1 MKQIDFIGKKKIFF
15 AISIA
20 MVVITLLFSIFKG
33 VELDIQYKGGT
44 MITYSYTGEIDHS
57 AFQSLV
63 EETVGGRVFIQDSSD
78 IATGSS
84 NLVVSL
90 ASTDGLTSEEQA
102 TLSDAVESAYAEN
115 NLKTESISNVSA
127 TVGREFFI
135 KSLIAVLFAAI
146 VMVVYIGFRFKRI
159 SGWSAGVMAVI
170 ALIHDV
176 IAAFAVFVIAGIP
189 IDANFMAVVLTILGY
204 SINDTIVI
212 YDRVRENRRI
222 YGTKLSTAELMNK
235 SMNQSLKRTLITS
248 LTTIMALAVVA
259 VVTLLYN
266 VTSIV
271 SFVFPMI
278 VGLIS
283 GTYSS
288 ICLVPSLWVM
298 WQDHQASKAEKQ
310 EKKK

>member
-159 SGWSAGVMAVI
+159 SGWSAGVMAGI

-176 IAAFAVFVIAGIP
+176 IAAFAVFVIVGIP

>member
-20 MVVITLLFSIFKG
+20 MVAITLLFSIIKG

-44 MITYSYTGEIDHS
+44 MITYSYTGEIDNS

-135 KSLIAVLFAAI
+135 KSLIEVLFAAI

-176 IAAFAVFVIAGIP
+176 IAAFAVFVIVGIP

>member
-176 IAAFAVFVIAGIP
+176 IAAFAVFVIVGIP

-271 SFVFPMI
+271 S
-278 VGLIS
+278 S
-283 GTYSS
+283 G
-288 ICLVPSLWVM
+288 
-298 WQDHQASKAEKQ
+298 QQG
-310 EKKK
+310 

>member
-63 EETVGGRVFIQDSSD
+63 EETVGGQVSIQDSSD

-176 IAAFAVFVIAGIP
+176 IAAFAVFVIVGIP

>member
-20 MVVITLLFSIFKG
+20 MVAITLLFSIIKG

-176 IAAFAVFVIAGIP
+176 IAAFAVFVIVGIP

>member
-20 MVVITLLFSIFKG
+20 MVAITLLFSIFKG

-44 MITYSYTGEIDHS
+44 MITYSYTGEIDNS

-176 IAAFAVFVIAGIP
+176 IAAFAVFVIVGIP

>member
-176 IAAFAVFVIAGIP
+176 IAAFAVFVIVGIP

>member
-20 MVVITLLFSIFKG
+20 MVAITLLFSIIKG

-44 MITYSYTGEIDHS
+44 MITYSYTGEIDNS

-176 IAAFAVFVIAGIP
+176 IAAFAVFVIVGIP

>member
-1 MKQIDFIGKKKIFF
+1 M
-15 AISIA
+15 
-20 MVVITLLFSIFKG
+20 
-33 VELDIQYKGGT
+33 
-44 MITYSYTGEIDHS
+44 
-57 AFQSLV
+57 
-63 EETVGGRVFIQDSSD
+63 
-78 IATGSS
+78 
-84 NLVVSL
+84 VVSL

-176 IAAFAVFVIAGIP
+176 IAAFAVFVIVGIP

>member
-20 MVVITLLFSIFKG
+20 MVAITLLFSIFKG

-176 IAAFAVFVIAGIP
+176 IAAFAVFVIVGIP

-204 SINDTIVI
+204 TINDTIVI

>member
-63 EETVGGRVFIQDSSD
+63 EETVGGRVSIQDSSD

-176 IAAFAVFVIAGIP
+176 IAAFAVFVIVGIP

>member
-63 EETVGGRVFIQDSSD
+63 EETVGGRVSIQDSSD

-176 IAAFAVFVIAGIP
+176 IAAFAVFVIVGIP

-310 EKKK
+310 PHA

>member
-44 MITYSYTGEIDHS
+44 MITYSYTGEIDNS

-176 IAAFAVFVIAGIP
+176 IAAFAVFVIVGIP

>member
-20 MVVITLLFSIFKG
+20 MVAITLLFSIIKR

-44 MITYSYTGEIDHS
+44 MITYSYTGEIDNS

-63 EETVGGRVFIQDSSD
+63 EEMVGGRVFIQDSSD

-176 IAAFAVFVIAGIP
+176 IAAFAVFVIVGIP

>member
-1 MKQIDFIGKKKIFF
+1 
-15 AISIA
+15 
-20 MVVITLLFSIFKG
+20 
-33 VELDIQYKGGT
+33 
-44 MITYSYTGEIDHS
+44 MITYSYTGEIDNS

-176 IAAFAVFVIAGIP
+176 IAAFAVFVIVGIP

-283 GTYSS
+283 GTDPS
-288 ICLVPSLWVM
+288 ICLVPSLWVR

>member
-44 MITYSYTGEIDHS
+44 MITYSYTGEIDNS

-176 IAAFAVFVIAGIP
+176 IAAFAVFVIVGIP

-271 SFVFPMI
+271 S
-278 VGLIS
+278 S
-283 GTYSS
+283 G
-288 ICLVPSLWVM
+288 
-298 WQDHQASKAEKQ
+298 QQG
-310 EKKK
+310 

>member
-20 MVVITLLFSIFKG
+20 MVAITLLFSIIKG

-44 MITYSYTGEIDHS
+44 MITYSYTGEIDNS

-63 EETVGGRVFIQDSSD
+63 EEMVGGRVFIQDSSD

-176 IAAFAVFVIAGIP
+176 IAAFAVFVIVGIP

>member
-20 MVVITLLFSIFKG
+20 MVAITLLFSIFKG

-176 IAAFAVFVIAGIP
+176 IAAFAVFVIVGIP

>member
-1 MKQIDFIGKKKIFF
+1 MKQFDFIGRRKIYFG
-15 AISIA
+15 ISIA
-20 MVVITLLFSIFKG
+20 MVVITLLCSIFMG
-33 VELDIQYKGGT
+33 VELDIQYRGGT
-44 MITYSYTGEIDHS
+44 MITYSYTGEIDQNE
-57 AFQSLV
+57 FQALV
-63 EETVGGRVFIQDSSD
+63 EETVGGRANIQESND
-78 IATGSS
+78 IATGST

-90 ASTDGLTSEEQA
+90 ASTDGLTSEEQLA
-102 TLSDAVESAYAEN
+102 LTNVIESAYSAN
-115 NLKTESISNVSA
+115 NIQTESISNVNA

-135 KSLIAVLFAAI
+135 KSLVAVVFAAV

-159 SGWSAGVMAVI
+159 SGWSAGVMAII
-170 ALIHDV
+170 ALVHDI
-176 IAAFAVFVIAGIP
+176 IAAFATFVILGIP
-189 IDANFMAVVLTILGY
+189 IDANFMAVVLTIIGY

-222 YGTKLSTAELMNK
+222 YGTKLSIAELMNK

-248 LTTIMALAVVA
+248 VTTVMALTVVA

-298 WQDHQASKAEKQ
+298 WQEHQAQKQ
-310 EKKK
+310 DEKK